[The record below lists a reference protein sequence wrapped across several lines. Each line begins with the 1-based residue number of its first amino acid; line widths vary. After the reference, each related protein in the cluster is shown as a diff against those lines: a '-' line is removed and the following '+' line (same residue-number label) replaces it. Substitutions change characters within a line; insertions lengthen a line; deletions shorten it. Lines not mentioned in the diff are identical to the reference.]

1 MPESEATRSRMTPVY
16 PSGPARRLLWHVLS
30 IADRTIVRSYRVEP
44 LQKPGAVIGWVVGSP
59 VELQLES
66 GRFVLHPGPFIH
78 VVSMQWPRAYRPL
91 TDKAYRHRTIRFGG
105 PLLDAWIEE
114 MDIAQNPEFG
124 FEDSDTLLSM
134 RHQVTA
140 IALRQAPDWERE
152 VHLMLSDLLSRLLAL
167 RRALKSLHRQLP
179 VPVARVIDAVETA
192 PDRDWKASE
201 LPPISGVSYSL
212 LRRMFRS
219 SLGESIHAFLQQTR
233 IDRARLLLSDEALT
247 VKEIAAKLN
256 FCNEYYFSSFFK
268 AKTGL
273 SPTQFRRQS
282 G

>member
-124 FEDSDTLLSM
+124 FEPSDPALSM
-134 RHQVTA
+134 RDQVTA

-152 VHLMLSDLLSRLLAL
+152 VHLVLSDLLSRLLAL
-167 RRALKSLHRQLP
+167 RRALKSFDRQLP
-179 VPVARVIDAVETA
+179 IPVARVIDAVEAA
-192 PDRDWKASE
+192 PDRDWKVSE
-201 LPPISGVSYSL
+201 LPPISGVGYSL

-219 SLGESIHAFLQQTR
+219 SLGESIHSFLQQTR
-233 IDRARLLLSDEALT
+233 IDRARLLLSDEVFT

-256 FCNEYYFSSFFK
+256 FGNEYYFSSFFK
-268 AKTGL
+268 ARTGL